1 MAAPTQSLSGSRRSL
16 ALAFSDGPRTLNE
29 VARRLGKSTSSI
41 YGLAQRMLAEGL
53 LTAEDDPPT
62 RGTHYWLTDDARP
75 LLEIAADQNPP
86 PGMLLEGQRFVFA
99 WGNTAR
105 VAVQRLLEDGFLEG
119 VLAWAAE
126 VDGGLLL
133 VVLPETGRNE
143 VQRLA
148 TAFDSAG
155 LQSAYGRV
163 GEFIAPKDLRA
174 EARSAIDHA
183 QTVSE
188 ISGKR

>member
-1 MAAPTQSLSGSRRSL
+1 MAAPTRSLSGSRRAL

-29 VARRLGKSTSSI
+29 AARRLGKSTSSI
-41 YGLAQRMLAEGL
+41 YGLAQRMRAEEL
-53 LTAEDDPPT
+53 LIAEDEPPT
-62 RGTHYWLTDDARP
+62 RGTLYRLADGARP
-75 LLEIAADQNPP
+75 LLEIATDQNPP
-86 PGMLLEGQRFVFA
+86 PGMLLEGQRFVFV

-105 VAVQRLLEDGFLEG
+105 AAVQRLLADGFLEG

-133 VVLPETGRNE
+133 AALPETGRNE

-148 TAFDSAG
+148 TAFNAAG
-155 LQSAYGRV
+155 LQSSYGRV

-174 EARSAIDHA
+174 EARSALDHA
-183 QTVSE
+183 ATVSE
-188 ISGKR
+188 